1 MQAKQYSHHKCK
13 DLGAKQ
19 MVGVQWEAEKQGEM
33 TLQGSQ
39 EREGPLAKTLAERQ
53 A

>member
-1 MQAKQYSHHKCK
+1 MWAKEYSHQKCK

-19 MVGVQWEAEKQGEM
+19 VVGVQWEVEKQGEV

-39 EREGPLAKTLAERQ
+39 DREGPLAKALAERQ